1 MRPAKILSPSPSKM
15 LVGNLRNFSNLRE
28 IEIKKPI
35 AEQLFEDVST
45 HYDNPNHTPK
55 QLNAKL
61 AAKWSQHLEKII
73 KKEDPELSRI
83 LEEVKT
89 EKNSAILLS
98 GIIQPEILPLE
109 VPKTNEDL
117 QGNQSLQKK
126 LMSTEAIFSAY
137 ALSLGLN
144 PDTCANG
151 SLVGYIFAS
160 PSNHDLSQTSGKLRW
175 HNDGWQ
181 TGDPVEKILLMG
193 LFNDNS
199 GTRTELLT
207 FDQISD
213 HFKKNGKDDLLQ
225 VLNEYCYV
233 ENPFNEVQV
242 FQQAKILDQKTGK
255 INFSC
260 QGIFSSK
267 FNKFEEAISYLDESL
282 DVIKPLISIEIS
294 PGQIVAIDNL
304 STVHQK
310 KVEEADPSKEMTPIF
325 KKRLLGRMTGDTAP
339 SQSK

>member
-1 MRPAKILSPSPSKM
+1 MRPIRKALPTFSKILA
-15 LVGNLRNFSNLRE
+15 GNLSNFSSVRE
-28 IEIKKPI
+28 IEIKRPI
-35 AEQLFEDVST
+35 AEQLFEDVTT

-55 QLNAKL
+55 PINKKL
-61 AAKWSQHLEKII
+61 ATKWSQHLEKII
-73 KKEDPELSRI
+73 KKEDPELSRT
-83 LEEVKT
+83 LEAAKV
-89 EKNSAILLS
+89 EKNAVVLLS

-109 VPKTNEDL
+109 VPKTNEEL
-117 QGNQSLQKK
+117 QGNKSLQKK

-144 PDTCANG
+144 PDPCTDG

-160 PSNHDLSQTSGKLRW
+160 PSSSNLSQISGNLRW

-193 LFNDNS
+193 MFNNNS

-213 HFKKNGKDDLLQ
+213 QFKKNGKGDLLQ
-225 VLNEYCYV
+225 ALNEYCYI
-233 ENPFNEVQV
+233 ENPFDEVQV

-267 FNKFEEAISYLDESL
+267 NPKFQEAILYLNESF
-282 DVIKPLISIEIS
+282 DAIKPLISIEIS

-310 KVEEADPSKEMTPIF
+310 KVEEADPSKEVMPIF
-325 KKRLLGRMTGDTAP
+325 QKRLIGRMTGDAP
-339 SQSK
+339 PQSK